1 MSYPIYLLSSPLRHP
16 IRSLI
21 CLFASPISSLTFF
34 VVSSLILSLIVS
46 LIHSHRIP
54 FFISS
59 HISHLISIFLSHLIV
74 TLLYYLI
81 SSLIARLISIPISIT
96 IFIPSFSSLQW
107 PHNGRDGVSNHQP
120 RHCLFGRRSKK
131 TSKPCVTGLRAENS
145 PVTGE
150 FPHKWPVTRKMF
162 PFDDVIMLPM
172 YLISYS
178 TSHDISHLL
187 PGIHFEVCD
196 EITYPFPNFNGCA
209 VEVWEWISN
218 FITHFTGHVI
228 TYPCGVLKLIHVS
241 KRSPRS
247 NISAYFI
254 SHLLSYRSLCS
265 L

>member
-1 MSYPIYLLSSPLRHP
+1 MAYPIYLLSSPLRHP

-54 FFISS
+54 FFISF
-59 HISHLISIFLSHLIV
+59 HISHLISIFLSHLMV

-81 SSLIARLISIPISIT
+81 SSLIACLISIPISIT
-96 IFIPSFSSLQW
+96 IFISSFSSLQW
-107 PHNGRDGVSNHQP
+107 RHNGRDGVSNHQP
-120 RHCLFGRRSKK
+120 HHCLFRRRSTK

-145 PVTGE
+145 PLTGE

-162 PFDDVIMLPM
+162 HLMTSSCYPCISSHIAHLMTF
-172 YLISYS
+172 LISS
-178 TSHDISHLL
+178 RASILKCVMKLL
-187 PGIHFEVCD
+187 IHGA
-196 EITYPFPNFNGCA
+196 T

-228 TYPCGVLKLIHVS
+228 TYPCWVLKLIHVS
-241 KRSPRS
+241 KRSARS
-247 NISAYFI
+247 NIYAYFI